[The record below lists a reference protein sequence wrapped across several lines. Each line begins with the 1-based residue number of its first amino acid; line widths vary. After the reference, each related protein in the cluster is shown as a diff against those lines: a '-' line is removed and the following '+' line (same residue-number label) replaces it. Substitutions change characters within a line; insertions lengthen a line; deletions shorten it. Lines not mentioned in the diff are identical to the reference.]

1 MATDAEAR
9 AAGFATPAGTDLI
22 SGGDNAIRQNA
33 RTALDLINAATGHDH
48 DDRYYTKAEVD
59 ARSHYRGVVVD
70 TADTLSGSAS
80 RGLWSVNSTS
90 ITGLP
95 IARLGQIEV
104 IYNPASART
113 TQIFTVAQVGPVRQY
128 SRVHSSGAW
137 REWENYSWVSNGLLP
152 SDDLDTIRSAGVYP
166 IAHTTL
172 PNQPVPISGTLE
184 VLPSAGQVLQR
195 FTTWDPQPVQYVRR
209 ARSSTAW
216 SAWNR
221 NPAATDMDAL
231 EAQIAA
237 LAPIPR
243 ATLEAR
249 PAEITPSV
257 ASGTVGAMSKDR
269 AIVWTSLSTT
279 LKYSLDDG
287 ETWIDKH
294 TFGGTAVESTLV
306 LDNGELLVTG
316 SVGTRDRRVVWVSEG
331 LLTPDEVWHEVL
343 EAPFWGIKFTQA
355 WSQATYGRIV
365 LLNEYGPKAGTIWGS
380 VPLIPEGEGATRV
393 YLSMDYGRTWRI
405 IFNLADYVVQHHGR
419 TDADLQHLHGVEW
432 DPYWDRIWISWG
444 DSLGGAGTNGIA
456 YSDDLGATWE
466 TAYTSLDHDP
476 ATQVVGIKAMP
487 QCVLFFGDMG
497 DAVSRIDRTE
507 GKDGPYTLVP
517 AFTALDDG
525 KYLCQGHY
533 QGRREGG
540 DAPLLA
546 AFATEGADGRDYL
559 VATMDGY
566 AFEVVW
572 QNPDV
577 IGGGRGLRHPVGPS
591 IRGQFFVATN
601 AVDGTV
607 GNWAQLRIPAT
618 GY

>member
-1 MATDAEAR
+1 MADIDLE
-9 AAGFATPAGTDLI
+9 FATAVGALI
-22 SGGDNAIRQNA
+22 KGRSPV
-33 RTALDLINAATGHDH
+33 GHSH

-70 TADTLSGSAS
+70 TADTLFGSAS
-80 RGLWSVNSTS
+80 RGLWSVNSTA

-95 IARLGQIEV
+95 IARLGQLEV
-104 IYNPASART
+104 IFNPSSART
-113 TQIFTVAQVGPVRQY
+113 TQIFTVAQPGPVRQY
-128 SRVHSSGAW
+128 SRVRSGGAW
-137 REWENYSWVSNGLLP
+137 GAWEGYGWARGALGL
-152 SDDLDTIRSAGVYP
+152 SDDFDTIRSVGAYP
-166 IAHTTL
+166 VEGTSQ
-172 PNQPVPISGTLE
+172 PNQPVPSVGTLE
-184 VLPSAGQVLQR
+184 VLPSSGRVLQR
-195 FTTWDPQPVQYVRR
+195 FTTWDNTPTQYVRR
-209 ARSSTAW
+209 SITDTSW
-216 SAWNR
+216 NPWNR
-221 NPAATDMDAL
+221 NPTAADMDAL
-231 EAQIAA
+231 DAAVQAQIAKI
-237 LAPIPR
+237 APVPR
-243 ATLEAR
+243 APLEAR
-249 PAEITPSV
+249 PAVATPIS
-257 ASGTVGAMSKDR
+257 SGFTVGAMSKDR
-269 AIVWTSLSTT
+269 AIVWTSVATT

-316 SVGTRDRRVVWVSEG
+316 SVGARERRVVWVSEG
-331 LLTPDEVWHEVL
+331 LLTPDEVWNEVL
-343 EAPFWGIKFTQA
+343 EAPYWGIKFTQT

-365 LLNEYGPKAGTIWGS
+365 LLNEYGPKAGTSWGS

-393 YLSMDYGRTWRI
+393 YLSLDYGRTWRI
-405 IFNLADYVVQHHGR
+405 IFNLADYVVQQHGR
-419 TDADLQHLHGVEW
+419 PNGDLQHLHGVEW

-444 DSLGGAGTNGIA
+444 DSLGGVGTNGIA

-466 TAYTSLDHDP
+466 TAYTSLDHTP
-476 ATQVVGIKAMP
+476 STQVVGIKAMP

-497 DAVSRIDRTE
+497 DDVSRIDRTE
-507 GKDGPYTLVP
+507 GRDGPYTLVP
-517 AFTALDDG
+517 AFVALDDG

-533 QGRREGG
+533 QGQREGG

-546 AFATEGADGRDYL
+546 AFATEGAAGRDYL

-572 QNPDV
+572 RNPDV

-591 IRGQFFVATN
+591 IRGQFLAATN
-601 AVDGTV
+601 AVDGTT